1 MESKGED
8 EWGGKGGVKG
18 RSERGKE
25 AGKGGGEE
33 GGKGKGGW
41 RGGVPDQGHPGR
53 SALSQYAD
61 LISSYPT

>member
-1 MESKGED
+1 M
-8 EWGGKGGVKG
+8 KG